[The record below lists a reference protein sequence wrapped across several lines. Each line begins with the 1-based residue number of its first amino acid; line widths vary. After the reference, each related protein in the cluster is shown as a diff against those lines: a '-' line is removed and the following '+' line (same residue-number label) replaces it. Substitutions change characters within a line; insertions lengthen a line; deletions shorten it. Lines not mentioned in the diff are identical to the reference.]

1 MVWSDEWES
10 MKLYAME
17 WDFYA
22 MVWEFNA
29 MLWDSNTVLTYGVC
43 CKIYARSDCNWFF
56 LNALTQ
62 SVKNKK
68 KIERKNISVPIVNHI
83 DEIFCFPAYNS
94 HLLSLNFKNILYIQQ
109 NLGLLCFGRTLS
121 NPI

>member
-10 MKLYAME
+10 MKLYAMG

-22 MVWEFNA
+22 LVWEFNA

-62 SVKNKK
+62 SVKNLKK
-68 KIERKNISVPIVNHI
+68 KWKKKYY
-83 DEIFCFPAYNS
+83 CTNS
-94 HLLSLNFKNILYIQQ
+94 ESYWWNFLFSCIQ
-109 NLGLLCFGRTLS
+109 
-121 NPI
+121 